1 MSTRK
6 VIEQIKARPS
16 SDGNGVKLLRVFGG
30 AGPERF
36 DPFLLL
42 DEFGSERADDY
53 IGGFPPH
60 PHRGFSTITY
70 MLEGKME
77 HTDHMDNVGLLEDG
91 GVQWMTAGKGVI
103 HSEMPKQTE
112 GKMHGFQLWLNL
124 PAANKMQ
131 TANYEDVPAEKLP
144 NYTIGAIHV
153 TAIAGEATI
162 NGDAVQG
169 YFQVADTLPIYLDI
183 HIPAGEDV
191 TLALNDSLNA
201 LLYTYDGS
209 VVIGD
214 DETVS
219 SAQTLSRLD
228 RNGNVYLSN
237 TGKETARL
245 IFLAGQALEENVVQY
260 GPFVMNTMEEIDQ
273 ALQDYRAGTLT
284 A

>member
-112 GKMHGFQLWLNL
+112 GKMRGFQLWLNL

-153 TAIAGEATI
+153 TAIAGEATL

>member
-112 GKMHGFQLWLNL
+112 GKMRGFQLWLNL

-153 TAIAGEATI
+153 TAIAGEATL

-228 RNGNVYLSN
+228 RNDNVYLSN

-284 A
+284 T